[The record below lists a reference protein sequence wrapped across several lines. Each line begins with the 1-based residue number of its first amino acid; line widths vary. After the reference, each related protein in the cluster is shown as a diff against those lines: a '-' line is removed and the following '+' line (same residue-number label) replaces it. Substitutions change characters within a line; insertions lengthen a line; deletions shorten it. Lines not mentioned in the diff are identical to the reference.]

1 MSQEVVFSTVHRV
14 LLRTL
19 WAILCR
25 QGSLHIICVQVC
37 MSRNV
42 LRRHTDSAPGLARRG
57 LQRSWGPARALLLQ
71 FPPAVAHAHMSV
83 NTGNEVSEETP
94 TAEKFGRCYAAKQ
107 GDEQETLTALA

>member
-1 MSQEVVFSTVHRV
+1 
-14 LLRTL
+14 
-19 WAILCR
+19 
-25 QGSLHIICVQVC
+25 